1 MTDYTSAQK
10 KALELG
16 KSTSVTA
23 GAGTGKTFLLTQ
35 RYISLLESGAYPK
48 DIVAL
53 TYTEKAASEMQT
65 KISHE
70 LKKQAKT
77 SPRMQECLDS
87 FHQTSISTFHGFCL
101 SILKEFAYEAGLEPG
116 FAVMDDLDKTEL
128 VEDTIHDVIENP
140 DENLFDA
147 LVRLHLRMHQ
157 KTIRSYVKLIIENG
171 DNRWFELL
179 RNEPETVRRIWYSGF
194 TEHFK
199 IGEDFSKLFEDVSEQ
214 DYLFAL
220 REMFFEDSTNR
231 SLLNRLETADEK
243 HLKSGRAKYLN
254 LAKSLRKA
262 ETHTEIRSLF
272 AQYTSAVDGK
282 KAFVIPDDELD
293 RANEFVNVFKA
304 LPYLPGKDS
313 EVFLET
319 RNVLLDLYDVS
330 LVCAKKIASAKQRAG
345 VLDFDDIIQRTD
357 ELLSDSHP
365 DILDAVSSRCRYVLV
380 DEVQDNDP
388 ALVRLLRKICGDV
401 SKNDRLFIVGDAKQ
415 SIYLFR
421 GADSQG
427 YVEFQGDFGENRT
440 ALDTSFR
447 SAPEIIT
454 FVNEIFQDIFSG
466 KYDPDYDPILP
477 NRKSAKGS
485 VSLITLPQD
494 KELGVENEAETL
506 ASWIYDR
513 IENRKLVIC
522 EDDGMCRHAEY
533 SDVAIL
539 IRRRTNLGKLCSAL
553 DKYSVPYIEEGGKN
567 FYQRPEVTDLFN
579 LLSAILYAEDDQV
592 LYGAL
597 RSPYLSVSEAELEKA
612 AFGSHKPL
620 YIRLRSFAE
629 ENKDSRIA
637 SALAKISRWR
647 EYAKHMTPTLT
658 LEKIISESEILAV
671 YAGLDGG
678 DRMEANLMK
687 LLGIARTKAVSSPF
701 SLYEFAALLEKSIEL
716 NVADGSSEQM
726 EERSGRVRIITIHS
740 SKGLEYPVVCLC
752 FAGEKTLGNAKGIVF
767 DDTLGAGVRIKLS
780 WTGKDSVG
788 LLHTAL
794 EDERIKREMAEAKRL
809 FYVALT
815 RARDHLVISATAGE
829 NGYNEKSFM
838 NMYEGAKSKVSVE
851 CDVCDGRCCLPAKKA
866 EEVSYFSNA
875 VCVVPDAK
883 EEEIVSESD
892 GSSFAML
899 RGTRLHAVFAGLS
912 DDSEFEKQYAEF
924 MSSSLMQDVVFEC
937 CELPVICGT
946 ERRVIDRFVQY
957 ADGTYAVIDYKTGSI
972 SSAKE
977 RGFFDGYLEQVS
989 EYVRLMSEIT
999 GGTVSG
1005 WLYFADEALDLR
1017 IVSL

>member
-1 MTDYTSAQK
+1 MTEYTPAQK
-10 KALELG
+10 KSLELG
-16 KSTSVTA
+16 KSISVTA

-65 KISHE
+65 KISRE

-77 SPRMQECLDS
+77 RPRMQECLDS
-87 FHQTSISTFHGFCL
+87 FSQGTISTFHGFCL
-101 SILKEFAYEAGLEPG
+101 SILKEFAYEANLEPG
-116 FAVMDDLDKTEL
+116 FTIMDDLDKAEL
-128 VEDTIHDVIENP
+128 VENTIRDVIENP
-140 DENLFDA
+140 GDDLFDA

-157 KTIRSYVKLIIENG
+157 TSISDYVKLIIENG

-179 RNEPETVRRIWYSGF
+179 KGEPETVRRIWYCRF
-194 TEHFK
+194 IEHFG
-199 IGEDFSKLFEDVSEQ
+199 IGDDFSELFDASEKE
-214 DYLFAL
+214 YLFAL
-220 REMFFEDSTNR
+220 RRMFFEDSTNR
-231 SLLNRLETADEK
+231 VLLNRLETADKK
-243 HLKSGRAKYLN
+243 HLTLGRAKYLN
-254 LAKSLRKA
+254 LAKSLHKA

-272 AQYTSAVDGK
+272 AQCTSAVTAK
-282 KAFVIPDDELD
+282 KDFEIPESELD

-313 EVFLET
+313 EVFSVT
-319 RNVLLDLYDVS
+319 REILLDLYDAAS
-330 LVCAKKIASAKQRAG
+330 VCAKKIASAKKNAG
-345 VLDFDDIIQRTD
+345 ILDFDDIIKKTD
-357 ELLSDSHP
+357 ELLSEKHP
-365 DILDAVSSRCRYVLV
+365 EILDAVSSRCRYVLV

-388 ALVRLLRKICGDV
+388 ALISLLRKICGDV

-421 GADSQG
+421 GADSKV
-427 YVEFQGDFGENRT
+427 YAEFQGDFGENRT

-447 SAPEIIT
+447 SVPEIIN
-454 FVNEIFQDIFSG
+454 FVNKIFPEIFTG
-466 KYDPDYDPILP
+466 KYDPVYDPIEP

-485 VSLITLPQD
+485 VSLITLLQE
-494 KELGVENEAETL
+494 KKQAVQNEAETL

-513 IENRKLVIC
+513 IENQRLVIC
-522 EDDGMCRHAEY
+522 EDGGVCRHAEY

-539 IRRRTNLGKLCSAL
+539 IRSRTHLDKLCAAL
-553 DKYSVPYIEEGGKN
+553 DKYSVPYIEDGGKS
-567 FYQRPEVTDLFN
+567 FYKRPEVMDLYN
-579 LLSAILYAEDDQV
+579 LLSAVLYAEDDLA

-620 YIRLRSFAE
+620 YVRLRSFAE
-629 ENKDSRIA
+629 ENKESRIA
-637 SALAKISRWR
+637 FALAKISRWR
-647 EYAKHMTPTLT
+647 EYAKHMTPSLV

-687 LLGIARTKAVSSPF
+687 LLGIARAKAVSSPF
-701 SLYEFAALLEKSIEL
+701 SLIEFVSLLEKSIEL
-716 NVADGSSEQM
+716 NVADGSAEPL

-752 FAGEKTLGNAKGIVF
+752 FAGEKTLGNADGVVF
-767 DDTLGAGVRIKLS
+767 DDTLGAGVKIELS
-780 WTGKDSVG
+780 WMKDKCG

-794 EDERIKREMAEAKRL
+794 EEDRVNREMAEAKRL

-815 RARDHLVISATAGE
+815 RARDHLVISATADE
-829 NGYNEKSFM
+829 KGYHEKSFM
-838 NMYEGAKSKVSVE
+838 SMYNLSSTG
-851 CDVCDGRCCLPAKKA
+851 CDVCCECCCLPAEKEAA
-866 EEVSYFSNA
+866 ESYFSNA
-875 VCVVPDAK
+875 VCAVPDF
-883 EEEIVSESD
+883 EDEEIVLDSA
-892 GSSFAML
+892 SSFAML
-899 RGTRLHAVFAGLS
+899 RGTRLHAVFAGMS
-912 DDSEFEKQYAEF
+912 DDAEFEKQYAEF
-924 MSSSLMQDVVFEC
+924 MASSLMENVVFER
-937 CELPVICGT
+937 CELPVICGG

-977 RGFFDGYLEQVS
+977 RGFYDGYLEQVS
-989 EYVRLMSEIT
+989 DYVRLMTDIT
-999 GGTVSG
+999 GGTVFG
-1005 WLYFADEALDLR
+1005 WLYFADEEDGCR
-1017 IVSL
+1017 IVSV

>member
-1 MTDYTSAQK
+1 MTEYTPAQK
-10 KALELG
+10 KSLELG
-16 KSTSVTA
+16 KSISVTA

-65 KISHE
+65 KISRE

-77 SPRMQECLDS
+77 KPRMQECLDS
-87 FHQTSISTFHGFCL
+87 FSQGTISTFHGFCL
-101 SILKEFAYEAGLEPG
+101 SILKEFAYEANLEPG
-116 FAVMDDLDKTEL
+116 FTIMDDLDKAEL
-128 VEDTIHDVIENP
+128 VENTIRDVIENP
-140 DENLFDA
+140 GDDLFDA

-157 KTIRSYVKLIIENG
+157 TSISDYVKLIIENG

-179 RNEPETVRRIWYSGF
+179 KGEPETVRRIWYCRF
-194 TEHFK
+194 IEHFG
-199 IGEDFSKLFEDVSEQ
+199 IGDDFSELFDASEKE
-214 DYLFAL
+214 YLFAL
-220 REMFFEDSTNR
+220 RRMFFEDSTNR
-231 SLLNRLETADEK
+231 VLLNRLETADKK
-243 HLKSGRAKYLN
+243 HLTLGRAKYLN
-254 LAKSLRKA
+254 LAKSLHKA

-272 AQYTSAVDGK
+272 AQCTSAVTAK
-282 KAFVIPDDELD
+282 KDFEIPESELD

-313 EVFLET
+313 EVFSVT
-319 RNVLLDLYDVS
+319 REILLDLYDAAS
-330 LVCAKKIASAKQRAG
+330 VCAKKIASAKKNAG
-345 VLDFDDIIQRTD
+345 ILDFDDIIKKTD
-357 ELLSDSHP
+357 ELLSEKHP
-365 DILDAVSSRCRYVLV
+365 EILDAVSSRCRYVLV

-388 ALVRLLRKICGDV
+388 ALISLLRKICGDV

-421 GADSQG
+421 GADSKV
-427 YVEFQGDFGENRT
+427 YAEFQGDFGENRT

-447 SAPEIIT
+447 SVPEIIN
-454 FVNEIFQDIFSG
+454 FVNKIFPEIFTG
-466 KYDPDYDPILP
+466 KYDPVYDPIEP

-485 VSLITLPQD
+485 VSLITLLQE
-494 KELGVENEAETL
+494 KKQAVQNEAETL

-513 IENRKLVIC
+513 IENQRLVIC
-522 EDDGMCRHAEY
+522 EDGGVCRHAEY

-539 IRRRTNLGKLCSAL
+539 IRSRTHLDKLCAAL
-553 DKYSVPYIEEGGKN
+553 DKYSVPYIEDGGKS
-567 FYQRPEVTDLFN
+567 FYKRPEVMDLYN
-579 LLSAILYAEDDQV
+579 LLSAVLYAEDDLA

-620 YIRLRSFAE
+620 YVRLRSFAE
-629 ENKDSRIA
+629 ENKESRIA
-637 SALAKISRWR
+637 FALAKISRWR
-647 EYAKHMTPTLT
+647 EYAKHMTPSLV

-687 LLGIARTKAVSSPF
+687 LLGIARAKAVSSPF
-701 SLYEFAALLEKSIEL
+701 SLIEFVKKKKKSIEL
-716 NVADGSSEQM
+716 NVADGSAEPL

-752 FAGEKTLGNAKGIVF
+752 FAGEKTLGNADGVVF
-767 DDTLGAGVRIKLS
+767 DDTLGAGVKIELS
-780 WTGKDSVG
+780 WMKDKCG

-794 EDERIKREMAEAKRL
+794 EEDRVNREMAEAKRL

-815 RARDHLVISATAGE
+815 RARDHLVISATADE
-829 NGYNEKSFM
+829 KGYHEKSFM
-838 NMYEGAKSKVSVE
+838 SMYNLSSTG
-851 CDVCDGRCCLPAKKA
+851 CDVCCECCCLPAEKEAA
-866 EEVSYFSNA
+866 ESYFSNA
-875 VCVVPDAK
+875 VCAVPDF
-883 EEEIVSESD
+883 EDEEIVLDSA
-892 GSSFAML
+892 SSFAML
-899 RGTRLHAVFAGLS
+899 RGTRLHAVFAGMS
-912 DDSEFEKQYAEF
+912 DDAEFEKQYAEF
-924 MSSSLMQDVVFEC
+924 MASSLMENVVFER
-937 CELPVICGT
+937 CELPVICGG

-977 RGFFDGYLEQVS
+977 RGFYDGYLEQVS
-989 EYVRLMSEIT
+989 DYVRLMTDIT
-999 GGTVSG
+999 GGTVFG
-1005 WLYFADEALDLR
+1005 WLYFADEEDGCR
-1017 IVSL
+1017 IVSV

>member
-1 MTDYTSAQK
+1 MTDYTKAQK
-10 KALELG
+10 EALELG
-16 KSTSVTA
+16 KSISVTA

-87 FHQTSISTFHGFCL
+87 FHQASISTFHGFCL

-179 RNEPETVRRIWYSGF
+179 RNEPETVRRIWYSVF

-365 DILDAVSSRCRYVLV
+365 EILDAVSSRCRYVLV

-388 ALVRLLRKICGDV
+388 ALVSLLRKICGDV

-421 GADSQG
+421 GADSNV
-427 YVEFQGDFGENRT
+427 YAEFQDDFGKNRT

-447 SAPEIIT
+447 SVPEIID
-454 FVNEIFQDIFSG
+454 FVNKIFPEIFIDQ
-466 KYDPDYDPILP
+466 YDPVYDPIEP
-477 NRKSAKGS
+477 HRKYAKGS
-485 VSLITLPQD
+485 VSLITLPHS
-494 KELGVENEAETL
+494 KELGVQDEAEIL

-513 IENRKLVIC
+513 VENQRLVIC
-522 EDDGMCRHAEY
+522 EDEDVCRPAEY

-539 IRRRTNLGKLCSAL
+539 IRKRNNLSKLCAAL
-553 DKYSVPYIEEGGKN
+553 DKYSVPYIEYGGKS
-567 FYQRPEVTDLFN
+567 FYQRPEVTDLYN
-579 LLSAILYAEDDQV
+579 LLSAVLYAEDDLA

-597 RSPYLSVSEAELEKA
+597 RSPYLSVSEAELENA
-612 AFGSHKPL
+612 AFGSRNPL

-629 ENKDSRIA
+629 ENKESRIA
-637 SALAKISRWR
+637 FALAKISRWR
-647 EYAKHMTPTLT
+647 EYAKHMTPSLV

-671 YAGLDGG
+671 YAGLDDG

-687 LLGIARTKAVSSPF
+687 LLGIARAKSVSSPF
-701 SLYEFAALLEKSIEL
+701 SLIEFVSLLEKSIEL
-716 NVADGSSEQM
+716 NVADGSADPL

-740 SKGLEYPVVCLC
+740 SKGLEFPVVCLC
-752 FAGEKTLGNAKGIVF
+752 FAGENTTGKAKGVVF

-780 WTGKDSVG
+780 WTGKNSVG
-788 LLHTAL
+788 LLHTVL
-794 EDERIKREMAEAKRL
+794 EEDRVKREMSEAKRL

-815 RARDHLVISATAGE
+815 RARDHLVISATAE
-829 NGYNEKSFM
+829 KDGYNKKSFM
-838 NMYEGAKSKVSVE
+838 GMYDLSSIG

-866 EEVSYFSNA
+866 EEISYFSNA

-1017 IVSL
+1017 VVSL

>member
-1 MTDYTSAQK
+1 MTEYTPAQK
-10 KALELG
+10 KSLELG
-16 KSTSVTA
+16 KSISVTA

-65 KISHE
+65 KISRE

-77 SPRMQECLDS
+77 KPRMQECLDS
-87 FHQTSISTFHGFCL
+87 FSQGTISTFHGFCL
-101 SILKEFAYEAGLEPG
+101 SILKEFAYEANLEPG
-116 FAVMDDLDKTEL
+116 FTIMDDLDKAEL
-128 VEDTIHDVIENP
+128 VENTIRDVIENP
-140 DENLFDA
+140 GDDLFDA

-157 KTIRSYVKLIIENG
+157 TSISDYVKLIIENG

-179 RNEPETVRRIWYSGF
+179 KGEPETVRRIWYCRF
-194 TEHFK
+194 IEHFG
-199 IGEDFSKLFEDVSEQ
+199 IGDDFSELFDASEKE
-214 DYLFAL
+214 YLFAL
-220 REMFFEDSTNR
+220 RRMFFEDSTNR
-231 SLLNRLETADEK
+231 VLLNRLETADKK
-243 HLKSGRAKYLN
+243 HLTLGRAKYLN
-254 LAKSLRKA
+254 LAKSLHKA

-272 AQYTSAVDGK
+272 AQCTSAVTAK
-282 KAFVIPDDELD
+282 KDFEIPESELD

-313 EVFLET
+313 EVFSVT
-319 RNVLLDLYDVS
+319 REILLDLYDAAS
-330 LVCAKKIASAKQRAG
+330 VCAKKIASAKKNAG
-345 VLDFDDIIQRTD
+345 ILDFDDIIKKTD
-357 ELLSDSHP
+357 ELLSEKHP
-365 DILDAVSSRCRYVLV
+365 EILDAVSSRCRYVLV

-388 ALVRLLRKICGDV
+388 ALISLLRKICGDV

-421 GADSQG
+421 GADSKV
-427 YVEFQGDFGENRT
+427 YAEFQGDFGENRT

-447 SAPEIIT
+447 SVPEIIN
-454 FVNEIFQDIFSG
+454 FVNKIFPEIFTG
-466 KYDPDYDPILP
+466 KYDPVYDPIEP

-485 VSLITLPQD
+485 VSLITLLQE
-494 KELGVENEAETL
+494 KKQAVQNEAETL

-513 IENRKLVIC
+513 IENQRLVIC
-522 EDDGMCRHAEY
+522 EDGGVCRHAEY

-539 IRRRTNLGKLCSAL
+539 IRSRTHLDKLCAAL
-553 DKYSVPYIEEGGKN
+553 DKYSVPYIEDGGKS
-567 FYQRPEVTDLFN
+567 FYKRPEVMDLYN
-579 LLSAILYAEDDQV
+579 MLSAVLYAEDDLA

-620 YIRLRSFAE
+620 YVRLRSFAE
-629 ENKDSRIA
+629 ENKESRIA
-637 SALAKISRWR
+637 FALAKISRWR
-647 EYAKHMTPTLT
+647 EYAKHMTPSLV

-687 LLGIARTKAVSSPF
+687 LLGIARAKAVSSPF
-701 SLYEFAALLEKSIEL
+701 SLIEFVSLLEKSIEL
-716 NVADGSSEQM
+716 NVADGSAEPL

-752 FAGEKTLGNAKGIVF
+752 FAGEKTLGNADGVVF
-767 DDTLGAGVRIKLS
+767 DDTLGAGVKIELS
-780 WTGKDSVG
+780 WMKDKCG

-794 EDERIKREMAEAKRL
+794 EEDRVNREMAEAKRL

-815 RARDHLVISATAGE
+815 RARDHLVISATAE
-829 NGYNEKSFM
+829 KDGYNKKSFM
-838 NMYEGAKSKVSVE
+838 GMYNLSSIG
-851 CDVCDGRCCLPAKKA
+851 CDVCEGRCCFPAEK
-866 EEVSYFSNA
+866 EDVSSYVSNA
-875 VCVVPDAK
+875 VCSVPDLED
-883 EEEIVSESD
+883 EEVVLESV
-892 GSSFAML
+892 SSFAML

-912 DDSEFEKQYAEF
+912 DDAEFEKQYAEF
-924 MSSSLMQDVVFEC
+924 MASSLMENVVFER
-937 CELPVICGT
+937 CELPVICGG

-977 RGFFDGYLEQVS
+977 RGFYDGYLEQVL
-989 EYVRLMSEIT
+989 EYVRLMTEIT
-999 GGTVSG
+999 GGRVSG
-1005 WLYFADEALDLR
+1005 WLYFADEEDGCR
-1017 IVSL
+1017 IVSV

>member
-1 MTDYTSAQK
+1 MTEYTPAQK
-10 KALELG
+10 KSLELG
-16 KSTSVTA
+16 KSISVTA

-65 KISHE
+65 KISRE

-77 SPRMQECLDS
+77 KPRMQECLDS
-87 FHQTSISTFHGFCL
+87 FSQGTISTFHGFCL
-101 SILKEFAYEAGLEPG
+101 SILKEFAYEANLEPG
-116 FAVMDDLDKTEL
+116 FTIMDDLDKAEL
-128 VEDTIHDVIENP
+128 VENTIRDVIENP
-140 DENLFDA
+140 GDDLFDA

-157 KTIRSYVKLIIENG
+157 TSISDYVKLIIENG

-179 RNEPETVRRIWYSGF
+179 KGEPETVRRIWYCRF
-194 TEHFK
+194 IEHFG
-199 IGEDFSKLFEDVSEQ
+199 IGDDFSELFDASEKE
-214 DYLFAL
+214 YLFAL
-220 REMFFEDSTNR
+220 CRMFFEDSTNCV
-231 SLLNRLETADEK
+231 LLKHLETADKK
-243 HLKSGRAKYLN
+243 HLTLGRAKYLN
-254 LAKSLRKA
+254 LAKSLHKA

-272 AQYTSAVDGK
+272 AQCTSAVTAK
-282 KAFVIPDDELD
+282 KDFEIQKSELD

-313 EVFLET
+313 EVFSVT
-319 RNVLLDLYDVS
+319 REILLDLYDAAS
-330 LVCAKKIASAKQRAG
+330 VCAKKIASAKKNAG
-345 VLDFDDIIQRTD
+345 ILDFDDIIKKTD
-357 ELLSDSHP
+357 ELLSEKHP
-365 DILDAVSSRCRYVLV
+365 EILDAVSSRCRYVLV

-388 ALVRLLRKICGDV
+388 ALISLLRKICGDV

-421 GADSQG
+421 GADSKV
-427 YVEFQGDFGENRT
+427 YAEFQDDFGENRT

-447 SAPEIIT
+447 SVPEIIN
-454 FVNEIFQDIFSG
+454 FVNKIFSEIFTG
-466 KYDPDYDPILP
+466 KYDPIEP

-485 VSLITLPQD
+485 VSLITLLQE
-494 KELGVENEAETL
+494 KKQAVQNEAETL

-513 IENRKLVIC
+513 IENQRLVIC
-522 EDDGMCRHAEY
+522 EDGGVCRHAEY

-539 IRRRTNLGKLCSAL
+539 IRSRTHLDKLCAAL
-553 DKYSVPYIEEGGKN
+553 DKYSVPYIEDGGKS
-567 FYQRPEVTDLFN
+567 FYKRPEVMDLYN
-579 LLSAILYAEDDQV
+579 LLSAVLYAEDDLA

-620 YIRLRSFAE
+620 YVRLRSFAE
-629 ENKDSRIA
+629 ENKESRIA
-637 SALAKISRWR
+637 FALAKISRWR
-647 EYAKHMTPTLT
+647 EYAKHMTPSLV

-687 LLGIARTKAVSSPF
+687 LLGIARAKAVSSPF
-701 SLYEFAALLEKSIEL
+701 SLIEFVSLLEKSIEL
-716 NVADGSSEQM
+716 NVADGSAEPL

-752 FAGEKTLGNAKGIVF
+752 FAGEKTLGNADGVVF
-767 DDTLGAGVRIKLS
+767 DDTLGAGVKIELS
-780 WTGKDSVG
+780 WMKDKCG

-794 EDERIKREMAEAKRL
+794 EEDRVNREMAEAKRL

-815 RARDHLVISATAGE
+815 RARDHLVISATADE
-829 NGYNEKSFM
+829 KGYHEKSFM
-838 NMYEGAKSKVSVE
+838 SMYNLSSTG
-851 CDVCDGRCCLPAKKA
+851 CDVCCECCCLPAEKEAA
-866 EEVSYFSNA
+866 ESYFSNA
-875 VCVVPDAK
+875 VCAVPDF
-883 EEEIVSESD
+883 EDEEIVLDSA
-892 GSSFAML
+892 SSFAML
-899 RGTRLHAVFAGLS
+899 RGTRLHAVFAGMS
-912 DDSEFEKQYAEF
+912 DDAEFEKQYAEF
-924 MSSSLMQDVVFEC
+924 MASSLMENVVFER
-937 CELPVICGT
+937 CELTVICGG

-977 RGFFDGYLEQVS
+977 RGFYDGYLEQVS
-989 EYVRLMSEIT
+989 DYVRLMTDII
-999 GGTVSG
+999 GGTVFG
-1005 WLYFADEALDLR
+1005 WLYFADEEDGCR
-1017 IVSL
+1017 IVSV

>member
-1 MTDYTSAQK
+1 MTEYTPAQK
-10 KALELG
+10 KSLELG
-16 KSTSVTA
+16 KSISVTA

-65 KISHE
+65 KISRE

-77 SPRMQECLDS
+77 KPRMQECLDS
-87 FHQTSISTFHGFCL
+87 FSQGTISTFHGFCL
-101 SILKEFAYEAGLEPG
+101 SILKEFAYEANLEPG
-116 FAVMDDLDKTEL
+116 FTIMDDLDKAEL
-128 VEDTIHDVIENP
+128 VENTIRDVIENP
-140 DENLFDA
+140 GDDLFDA

-157 KTIRSYVKLIIENG
+157 TSISDYVKIIIENG

-179 RNEPETVRRIWYSGF
+179 KGEPETVRRIWYCRF
-194 TEHFK
+194 IEHFG
-199 IGEDFSKLFEDVSEQ
+199 IGDDFSELFDASEKE
-214 DYLFAL
+214 YLFAL
-220 REMFFEDSTNR
+220 RRMFFEDSTNR
-231 SLLNRLETADEK
+231 VLLNRLETADKK
-243 HLKSGRAKYLN
+243 HLTLGRAKYLN
-254 LAKSLRKA
+254 LAKSLHKA

-272 AQYTSAVDGK
+272 AQCTSAVTAK
-282 KAFVIPDDELD
+282 KDFEIPESELD

-313 EVFLET
+313 EVFSVT
-319 RNVLLDLYDVS
+319 REILLDLYDAAS
-330 LVCAKKIASAKQRAG
+330 VCAKKIASAKKNAG
-345 VLDFDDIIQRTD
+345 ILDFDDIIKKTD
-357 ELLSDSHP
+357 ELLSEKHP
-365 DILDAVSSRCRYVLV
+365 EILDAVSSRCRYVLV

-388 ALVRLLRKICGDV
+388 ALISLLRKICGDV

-421 GADSQG
+421 GADSKV
-427 YVEFQGDFGENRT
+427 YAEFQGDFGENRT

-447 SAPEIIT
+447 SVPEIIN
-454 FVNEIFQDIFSG
+454 FVNKIFPEIFTG
-466 KYDPDYDPILP
+466 KYDPVYDPIEP

-485 VSLITLPQD
+485 ISLITLLQE
-494 KELGVENEAETL
+494 KKQAVQNEAETL

-513 IENRKLVIC
+513 IENQRLVIC
-522 EDDGMCRHAEY
+522 EDGGVCRHAEY

-539 IRRRTNLGKLCSAL
+539 IRSRTHLDKLCAAL
-553 DKYSVPYIEEGGKN
+553 DKYSVPYIEDGGKS
-567 FYQRPEVTDLFN
+567 FYKRPEVMDLYN
-579 LLSAILYAEDDQV
+579 LLSAVLYAEDDLA

-620 YIRLRSFAE
+620 YVRLRSFAE
-629 ENKDSRIA
+629 ENKESRIA
-637 SALAKISRWR
+637 FALAKISRWR
-647 EYAKHMTPTLT
+647 EYAKHMTPSLV

-687 LLGIARTKAVSSPF
+687 LLGIARAKAVSSPF
-701 SLYEFAALLEKSIEL
+701 SLIEFVSLLEKSIEL
-716 NVADGSSEQM
+716 NVADGSAEPL

-752 FAGEKTLGNAKGIVF
+752 FAGEKTLGNADGVVF
-767 DDTLGAGVRIKLS
+767 DDTLGAGVKIELS
-780 WTGKDSVG
+780 WMKDKCG

-794 EDERIKREMAEAKRL
+794 EEDRVNREMAEAKRL

-815 RARDHLVISATAGE
+815 RARDHLVISATADE
-829 NGYNEKSFM
+829 KGYHEKSFM
-838 NMYEGAKSKVSVE
+838 SMYNLSSTG
-851 CDVCDGRCCLPAKKA
+851 CDVCCECCCLPAEKEAA
-866 EEVSYFSNA
+866 ESYFSNA
-875 VCVVPDAK
+875 VCAVPDF
-883 EEEIVSESD
+883 EDEEIVLDSA
-892 GSSFAML
+892 SSFAML
-899 RGTRLHAVFAGLS
+899 RGTRLHAVFAGMS
-912 DDSEFEKQYAEF
+912 DDAEFEKQYAEF
-924 MSSSLMQDVVFEC
+924 MASSLMENVVFER
-937 CELPVICGT
+937 CELPVICGG

-977 RGFFDGYLEQVS
+977 RGFYDGYLEQVS
-989 EYVRLMSEIT
+989 DYVRLMTDIT
-999 GGTVSG
+999 GGTVFG
-1005 WLYFADEALDLR
+1005 WLYFADEEDGCR
-1017 IVSL
+1017 IVSV

>member
-1 MTDYTSAQK
+1 MTEYTPAQK
-10 KALELG
+10 KSLELG
-16 KSTSVTA
+16 KSISVTA

-65 KISHE
+65 KISRE

-77 SPRMQECLDS
+77 KPRMQECLDS
-87 FHQTSISTFHGFCL
+87 FSQGTISTFHGFCL
-101 SILKEFAYEAGLEPG
+101 SILKEFAYEANLEPG
-116 FAVMDDLDKTEL
+116 FTIMDDLDKAEL
-128 VEDTIHDVIENP
+128 VENTIRDVIENP
-140 DENLFDA
+140 GDDLFDA

-157 KTIRSYVKLIIENG
+157 TSISDYVKLIIENG

-179 RNEPETVRRIWYSGF
+179 KGEPETVRRIWYCRF
-194 TEHFK
+194 IEHFG
-199 IGEDFSKLFEDVSEQ
+199 IGDDFSELFDASEKE
-214 DYLFAL
+214 YLFAL
-220 REMFFEDSTNR
+220 RRMFFEDSTNR
-231 SLLNRLETADEK
+231 VLLNRLETADKK
-243 HLKSGRAKYLN
+243 HLTLGRAKYLN
-254 LAKSLRKA
+254 LAKSLHKA

-272 AQYTSAVDGK
+272 AQCTSAVTAK
-282 KAFVIPDDELD
+282 KDFEIPESELD

-313 EVFLET
+313 EVFSVT
-319 RNVLLDLYDVS
+319 REILLDLYDAAS
-330 LVCAKKIASAKQRAG
+330 VCAKKIASAKKNAG
-345 VLDFDDIIQRTD
+345 ILDFDDIIKKTD
-357 ELLSDSHP
+357 ELLSEKHP
-365 DILDAVSSRCRYVLV
+365 EILDAVSSRCRYVLV

-388 ALVRLLRKICGDV
+388 ALISLLRKICGDV

-421 GADSQG
+421 GADSKV
-427 YVEFQGDFGENRT
+427 YAEFQGDFGENRT

-447 SAPEIIT
+447 SVPEIIN
-454 FVNEIFQDIFSG
+454 FVNKIFPEIFTG
-466 KYDPDYDPILP
+466 KYDPVYDPIEP

-485 VSLITLPQD
+485 VSLITLLQE
-494 KELGVENEAETL
+494 KKQAVQNEAETL

-513 IENRKLVIC
+513 IENQRLVIC
-522 EDDGMCRHAEY
+522 EDGGVCRHAEY

-539 IRRRTNLGKLCSAL
+539 IRSRTHLDKLCAAL
-553 DKYSVPYIEEGGKN
+553 DKYSVPYIEDGGKS
-567 FYQRPEVTDLFN
+567 FYKRPEVMDLYN
-579 LLSAILYAEDDQV
+579 LLSAVLYAEDDLA

-620 YIRLRSFAE
+620 YVRLRSFAE
-629 ENKDSRIA
+629 ENKESRIA
-637 SALAKISRWR
+637 FALAKISRWR
-647 EYAKHMTPTLT
+647 EYAKHMTPSLV

-687 LLGIARTKAVSSPF
+687 LLGIARAKAVSSPF
-701 SLYEFAALLEKSIEL
+701 SLIEFVSLLEKSIEL
-716 NVADGSSEQM
+716 NVADGSAEPL

-752 FAGEKTLGNAKGIVF
+752 FAGEKTFGNADGVVF
-767 DDTLGAGVRIKLS
+767 DDTLGAGVKIELS
-780 WTGKDSVG
+780 WMKDKCG

-794 EDERIKREMAEAKRL
+794 EEDRVNREMAEAKRL

-815 RARDHLVISATAGE
+815 RARDHLVISATADE
-829 NGYNEKSFM
+829 KGYHEKSFM
-838 NMYEGAKSKVSVE
+838 SMYNLSSTG
-851 CDVCDGRCCLPAKKA
+851 CDVCCECCCLPAEKEAA
-866 EEVSYFSNA
+866 ESYFSNA
-875 VCVVPDAK
+875 VCAVPDF
-883 EEEIVSESD
+883 EDEEIVLDSA
-892 GSSFAML
+892 SSFAML
-899 RGTRLHAVFAGLS
+899 RGTRLHAVFAGMS
-912 DDSEFEKQYAEF
+912 DDAEFEKQYAEF
-924 MSSSLMQDVVFEC
+924 MASSLMENVVFER
-937 CELPVICGT
+937 CELPVICGG

-977 RGFFDGYLEQVS
+977 RGFYDGYLEQVS
-989 EYVRLMSEIT
+989 DYVRLMTDIT
-999 GGTVSG
+999 GGTVFG
-1005 WLYFADEALDLR
+1005 WLYFADEEDGCR
-1017 IVSL
+1017 IVSV

>member
-1 MTDYTSAQK
+1 MTEYTPAQK
-10 KALELG
+10 KSLELG
-16 KSTSVTA
+16 KSISVTA

-65 KISHE
+65 KISRE

-77 SPRMQECLDS
+77 KPRMQECLDS
-87 FHQTSISTFHGFCL
+87 FSQGTISTFHGFCL
-101 SILKEFAYEAGLEPG
+101 SILKEFAYEANLEPG
-116 FAVMDDLDKTEL
+116 FTIMDDLDKAEL
-128 VEDTIHDVIENP
+128 VENTIRDVIENP
-140 DENLFDA
+140 GDDLFDA

-157 KTIRSYVKLIIENG
+157 TSISDYVKLIIENG

-179 RNEPETVRRIWYSGF
+179 KGEPETVRRIWYCRF
-194 TEHFK
+194 IEHFG
-199 IGEDFSKLFEDVSEQ
+199 IGDDFSELFDASEKE
-214 DYLFAL
+214 YLFAL
-220 REMFFEDSTNR
+220 RRMFFEDSTNR
-231 SLLNRLETADEK
+231 VLLNRLETADKK
-243 HLKSGRAKYLN
+243 HLTLGRAKYLN
-254 LAKSLRKA
+254 LAKSLHKA

-272 AQYTSAVDGK
+272 AQCTSAVTAK
-282 KAFVIPDDELD
+282 KDFEIPESELD

-313 EVFLET
+313 EVFSVT
-319 RNVLLDLYDVS
+319 REILLDLYDAAS
-330 LVCAKKIASAKQRAG
+330 VCAKKIASAKKNAG
-345 VLDFDDIIQRTD
+345 ILDFDDIIKKTD
-357 ELLSDSHP
+357 ELLSEKHP
-365 DILDAVSSRCRYVLV
+365 EILDAVSSRCRYVLV

-388 ALVRLLRKICGDV
+388 ALISLLRKICGDV

-421 GADSQG
+421 GADSKV
-427 YVEFQGDFGENRT
+427 YAEFQGDFGENRT

-447 SAPEIIT
+447 SVPEIIN
-454 FVNEIFQDIFSG
+454 FVNKIFPEIFTG
-466 KYDPDYDPILP
+466 KYDPVYDPIEP

-485 VSLITLPQD
+485 VSLITLLQE
-494 KELGVENEAETL
+494 KKQAVQNEAETL

-513 IENRKLVIC
+513 IENQRLVIC
-522 EDDGMCRHAEY
+522 EDGGVCRHAEY

-539 IRRRTNLGKLCSAL
+539 IRSRTHLDKLCAAL
-553 DKYSVPYIEEGGKN
+553 DKYSVPYIEDGGKS
-567 FYQRPEVTDLFN
+567 FYKRPEVMDLYN
-579 LLSAILYAEDDQV
+579 LLSAVLYAEDDLA

-620 YIRLRSFAE
+620 YVRLRSFAE
-629 ENKDSRIA
+629 ENKESRIA
-637 SALAKISRWR
+637 FALAKISRWR
-647 EYAKHMTPTLT
+647 EYAKHMTPSLV

-687 LLGIARTKAVSSPF
+687 LLGIARAKAVSSPF
-701 SLYEFAALLEKSIEL
+701 SLIEFVSLLEKSIEL
-716 NVADGSSEQM
+716 NVADGSAEPL

-752 FAGEKTLGNAKGIVF
+752 FAGEKTLGNADGVVF
-767 DDTLGAGVRIKLS
+767 DDTLGAGVKIELS
-780 WTGKDSVG
+780 WMKDKCG

-794 EDERIKREMAEAKRL
+794 EEDRVNREMAEAKRL

-815 RARDHLVISATAGE
+815 RARDHLVISATADE
-829 NGYNEKSFM
+829 KGYHEKSFM
-838 NMYEGAKSKVSVE
+838 SMYNLSSTG
-851 CDVCDGRCCLPAKKA
+851 CDVCCECCCLPAEKEAA
-866 EEVSYFSNA
+866 ESYFSNA
-875 VCVVPDAK
+875 VCAVPDF
-883 EEEIVSESD
+883 EDEEIVLDSA
-892 GSSFAML
+892 SSFAML
-899 RGTRLHAVFAGLS
+899 RGTRLHAVFAGMS
-912 DDSEFEKQYAEF
+912 DDAEFEKQYAEF
-924 MSSSLMQDVVFEC
+924 MASSLMENVVFER
-937 CELPVICGT
+937 CELPVICGG

-977 RGFFDGYLEQVS
+977 RGFYDGYLEQVS
-989 EYVRLMSEIT
+989 DYVRLMTDIT
-999 GGTVSG
+999 GGTVFG
-1005 WLYFADEALDLR
+1005 WLYFADEEDGCR
-1017 IVSL
+1017 IVSV

>member
-1 MTDYTSAQK
+1 MTEYTPAQK
-10 KALELG
+10 KSLELG
-16 KSTSVTA
+16 KSISVTA

-65 KISHE
+65 KISRE

-77 SPRMQECLDS
+77 KPRMQECLDS
-87 FHQTSISTFHGFCL
+87 FSQGTISTFHGFCL
-101 SILKEFAYEAGLEPG
+101 SILKEFAYEANLEPG
-116 FAVMDDLDKTEL
+116 FTIMDDLDKAEL
-128 VEDTIHDVIENP
+128 VEITIRDVIENP
-140 DENLFDA
+140 GDDLFDA

-157 KTIRSYVKLIIENG
+157 TSISDYVKLIIENG

-179 RNEPETVRRIWYSGF
+179 KGEPETVRRIWYCRF
-194 TEHFK
+194 IEHFG
-199 IGEDFSKLFEDVSEQ
+199 IGDDFSELFDASEKE
-214 DYLFAL
+214 YLFAL
-220 REMFFEDSTNR
+220 RRMFFEDSTNR
-231 SLLNRLETADEK
+231 VLLNRLETADKK
-243 HLKSGRAKYLN
+243 HLTLGRAKYLN
-254 LAKSLRKA
+254 LAKSLHKA

-272 AQYTSAVDGK
+272 AQCTSAVTAK
-282 KAFVIPDDELD
+282 KDFEIPESELD

-313 EVFLET
+313 EVFSVT
-319 RNVLLDLYDVS
+319 REILLDLYAAAS
-330 LVCAKKIASAKQRAG
+330 VCAKKIASAKKNAG
-345 VLDFDDIIQRTD
+345 ILDFDDIIKKTD
-357 ELLSDSHP
+357 ELLSEKHP
-365 DILDAVSSRCRYVLV
+365 EILDAVSSRCRYVLV

-388 ALVRLLRKICGDV
+388 ALISLLRKICGDV

-421 GADSQG
+421 GADSKV
-427 YVEFQGDFGENRT
+427 YAEFQGDFGENRT

-447 SAPEIIT
+447 SVPEIIN
-454 FVNEIFQDIFSG
+454 FVNKIFPEIFTG
-466 KYDPDYDPILP
+466 KYDPVYDPIEP

-485 VSLITLPQD
+485 VSLITLLQE
-494 KELGVENEAETL
+494 KKHAVQNEAETL

-522 EDDGMCRHAEY
+522 EDGGVCRHAEY

-539 IRRRTNLGKLCSAL
+539 IRSRTHLDKLCAAL
-553 DKYSVPYIEEGGKN
+553 DKYSVPYIEDGGKS
-567 FYQRPEVTDLFN
+567 FYKRPEVMDLYN
-579 LLSAILYAEDDQV
+579 LLSAVLYAEDDLA

-620 YIRLRSFAE
+620 YVRLRSFAE
-629 ENKDSRIA
+629 ENKESRIA
-637 SALAKISRWR
+637 FALAKISRWR
-647 EYAKHMTPTLT
+647 EYAKHMTPSLV

-687 LLGIARTKAVSSPF
+687 LLGIARAKSVSSPF
-701 SLYEFAALLEKSIEL
+701 SLIEFASLLEKSIEL
-716 NVADGSSEQM
+716 NVADGSAEPL

-752 FAGEKTLGNAKGIVF
+752 FAGEKTLGNADGVVF
-767 DDTLGAGVRIKLS
+767 DDTLGAGVKIELS
-780 WTGKDSVG
+780 WMKDKCG

-794 EDERIKREMAEAKRL
+794 EEDRVNREMAEAKRL

-815 RARDHLVISATAGE
+815 RARDHLVISATADE
-829 NGYNEKSFM
+829 KGYHEKSFM
-838 NMYEGAKSKVSVE
+838 SMYNLSSTG
-851 CDVCDGRCCLPAKKA
+851 CDVCCECCCLPAEKEAA
-866 EEVSYFSNA
+866 ESYFSNA
-875 VCVVPDAK
+875 VCAVPDVAD
-883 EEEIVSESD
+883 EEIVLDSA
-892 GSSFAML
+892 SSFAML
-899 RGTRLHAVFAGLS
+899 RGTRLHAVFAGMS
-912 DDSEFEKQYAEF
+912 DDAEFEKQYAEF
-924 MSSSLMQDVVFEC
+924 MSSSLMENVVFER
-937 CELPVICGT
+937 CELPVICGG

-989 EYVRLMSEIT
+989 EYVRLMTDIT
-999 GGTVSG
+999 GGSVSG
-1005 WLYFADEALDLR
+1005 WLYFADEEDGCR

>member
-1 MTDYTSAQK
+1 MTEYTPAQK
-10 KALELG
+10 KSLELG
-16 KSTSVTA
+16 KSISVTA

-65 KISHE
+65 KISRE

-77 SPRMQECLDS
+77 KPRMQECLDS
-87 FHQTSISTFHGFCL
+87 FSQGTISTFHGFCL
-101 SILKEFAYEAGLEPG
+101 SILKEFAYEANLEPG
-116 FAVMDDLDKTEL
+116 FTIMDDLDKAEL
-128 VEDTIHDVIENP
+128 VENTIRDVIENP
-140 DENLFDA
+140 GDDLFDA

-157 KTIRSYVKLIIENG
+157 TSISDYVKLIIENG

-179 RNEPETVRRIWYSGF
+179 KGEPETVRRIWYCRF
-194 TEHFK
+194 IEHFG
-199 IGEDFSKLFEDVSEQ
+199 IGDDFSELFDASEKE
-214 DYLFAL
+214 YLFAL
-220 REMFFEDSTNR
+220 RRMFFEDSTNR
-231 SLLNRLETADEK
+231 VLLNRLETADKK
-243 HLKSGRAKYLN
+243 HLTLGRAKYLN
-254 LAKSLRKA
+254 LAKSLHKA

-272 AQYTSAVDGK
+272 AQCTSAVTAK
-282 KAFVIPDDELD
+282 KDFEIPESELD

-313 EVFLET
+313 EVFSVT
-319 RNVLLDLYDVS
+319 REILLDLYDAAS
-330 LVCAKKIASAKQRAG
+330 VCAKKIASAKKNAG
-345 VLDFDDIIQRTD
+345 ILDFDDIIKKTD
-357 ELLSDSHP
+357 ELLSEKHP
-365 DILDAVSSRCRYVLV
+365 EILDAVSSRCRYVLV

-388 ALVRLLRKICGDV
+388 ALISLLRKICGDV

-421 GADSQG
+421 GADSKV
-427 YVEFQGDFGENRT
+427 YAEFQGDFGENRT

-447 SAPEIIT
+447 SVPEIIN
-454 FVNEIFQDIFSG
+454 FVNKIFPEIFTG
-466 KYDPDYDPILP
+466 KYDPVYDPIEP

-485 VSLITLPQD
+485 VSLITLLQE
-494 KELGVENEAETL
+494 KKQAVQNEAETL

-513 IENRKLVIC
+513 IENQRLVIC
-522 EDDGMCRHAEY
+522 EDGGVCRHAEY

-539 IRRRTNLGKLCSAL
+539 IRSRTHLDKLCAAL
-553 DKYSVPYIEEGGKN
+553 DKYSVPYIEDGGKS
-567 FYQRPEVTDLFN
+567 FYKRPEVMDLYN
-579 LLSAILYAEDDQV
+579 LLSAVLYAEDDLA

-620 YIRLRSFAE
+620 YVRLRSFAE
-629 ENKDSRIA
+629 ENKESRIA
-637 SALAKISRWR
+637 FALAKISRWR
-647 EYAKHMTPTLT
+647 EYAKHMTPSLV

-687 LLGIARTKAVSSPF
+687 LLGIARAKAVSSPF
-701 SLYEFAALLEKSIEL
+701 SLIEFVSLLEKSIEL
-716 NVADGSSEQM
+716 NVADGSAEPL

-752 FAGEKTLGNAKGIVF
+752 FAGEKTLGNADRVVF
-767 DDTLGAGVRIKLS
+767 DDTLGAGVKIELS
-780 WTGKDSVG
+780 WMKEKCG

-794 EDERIKREMAEAKRL
+794 EEDRVNREMAEAKRL

-815 RARDHLVISATAGE
+815 RARDHLVISATADE
-829 NGYNEKSFM
+829 KGYHEKSFM
-838 NMYEGAKSKVSVE
+838 SMYNLSSTG
-851 CDVCDGRCCLPAKKA
+851 CDVCCECCCLPAEKEAA
-866 EEVSYFSNA
+866 ESYFSNA
-875 VCVVPDAK
+875 VCAVPDF
-883 EEEIVSESD
+883 EDEEIVLDSA
-892 GSSFAML
+892 SSFAML
-899 RGTRLHAVFAGLS
+899 RGTRLHAVFAGMS
-912 DDSEFEKQYAEF
+912 DDAEFEKQYAEF
-924 MSSSLMQDVVFEC
+924 MASSLMENVVFER
-937 CELPVICGT
+937 CELPVICGG

-977 RGFFDGYLEQVS
+977 RGFYDGYLEQVS
-989 EYVRLMSEIT
+989 DYVRLMTDIT
-999 GGTVSG
+999 GGTVFG
-1005 WLYFADEALDLR
+1005 WLYFADEEDGCR
-1017 IVSL
+1017 IVSV

>member
-1 MTDYTSAQK
+1 MTEYTPAQK
-10 KALELG
+10 KSLELG
-16 KSTSVTA
+16 KSISVTA

-65 KISHE
+65 KISRE

-77 SPRMQECLDS
+77 KPRMQECLDS
-87 FHQTSISTFHGFCL
+87 FSQGTISTFHGFCL
-101 SILKEFAYEAGLEPG
+101 SILKEFAYEANLEPG
-116 FAVMDDLDKTEL
+116 FTIMDDLDKAEL
-128 VEDTIHDVIENP
+128 VENTIRDVIENP
-140 DENLFDA
+140 GDDLFDA

-157 KTIRSYVKLIIENG
+157 TSISDYVKLIIENG

-179 RNEPETVRRIWYSGF
+179 KGEPETVRRIWYCRF
-194 TEHFK
+194 IEHFG
-199 IGEDFSKLFEDVSEQ
+199 IGDDFSELFDASEKE
-214 DYLFAL
+214 YLFAL
-220 REMFFEDSTNR
+220 RRMFFEDSTNR
-231 SLLNRLETADEK
+231 VLLNRLETADKK
-243 HLKSGRAKYLN
+243 HLTLGRAKYLN
-254 LAKSLRKA
+254 LAKSLHKA

-272 AQYTSAVDGK
+272 AQCTSAVTAK
-282 KAFVIPDDELD
+282 KDFEIPESELD

-313 EVFLET
+313 EVFSIT
-319 RNVLLDLYDVS
+319 REILLDLYDAAS
-330 LVCAKKIASAKQRAG
+330 VCAKKIASAKKNAG
-345 VLDFDDIIQRTD
+345 ILDFDDIIKKTD
-357 ELLSDSHP
+357 ELLSEKHP
-365 DILDAVSSRCRYVLV
+365 EILDAVSSRCRYVLV

-388 ALVRLLRKICGDV
+388 ALISLLRKICGDV

-421 GADSQG
+421 GADSKV
-427 YVEFQGDFGENRT
+427 YAEFQGDFGENRT

-447 SAPEIIT
+447 SVPEIIN
-454 FVNEIFQDIFSG
+454 FVNKIFPEIFTG
-466 KYDPDYDPILP
+466 KYDPVYDPIEP

-485 VSLITLPQD
+485 VSLITLLQE
-494 KELGVENEAETL
+494 KKQAVQNEAETL

-513 IENRKLVIC
+513 IENQRLVIC
-522 EDDGMCRHAEY
+522 EDGGVCRHAEY

-539 IRRRTNLGKLCSAL
+539 IRSRTHLDKLCAAL
-553 DKYSVPYIEEGGKN
+553 DKYSVPYIEDGGKS
-567 FYQRPEVTDLFN
+567 FYKRPEVMDLYN
-579 LLSAILYAEDDQV
+579 MLSAVLYAEDDLA

-620 YIRLRSFAE
+620 YVRLRSFAE
-629 ENKDSRIA
+629 ENKESRIA
-637 SALAKISRWR
+637 FALAKISRWR
-647 EYAKHMTPTLT
+647 EYAKHMTPSLV

-687 LLGIARTKAVSSPF
+687 LLGIARAKAVSSPF
-701 SLYEFAALLEKSIEL
+701 SLIEFVSLLEKSIEL
-716 NVADGSSEQM
+716 NVADGSAEPL

-752 FAGEKTLGNAKGIVF
+752 FAGEKTLGNADGVVF
-767 DDTLGAGVRIKLS
+767 DDTLGAGVKIELS
-780 WTGKDSVG
+780 WMKDKCG

-794 EDERIKREMAEAKRL
+794 EEDRVNREMAEAKRL

-815 RARDHLVISATAGE
+815 RARDHLVISATADE
-829 NGYNEKSFM
+829 KGYHEKSFM
-838 NMYEGAKSKVSVE
+838 SMYNLSSTG
-851 CDVCDGRCCLPAKKA
+851 CDVCCECCCLPAEKEAA
-866 EEVSYFSNA
+866 ESYFSNA
-875 VCVVPDAK
+875 VCAVPDF
-883 EEEIVSESD
+883 EDEEIVLDSA
-892 GSSFAML
+892 SSFAML
-899 RGTRLHAVFAGLS
+899 RGTRLHAVFAGMS
-912 DDSEFEKQYAEF
+912 DDAEFEKQYAEF
-924 MSSSLMQDVVFEC
+924 MASSLMENVVFER
-937 CELPVICGT
+937 CELPVICGG

-977 RGFFDGYLEQVS
+977 RGFFDGYLEQVL
-989 EYVRLMSEIT
+989 EYVRLMTEIT
-999 GGTVSG
+999 GGRVSG
-1005 WLYFADEALDLR
+1005 WLYFADEEDGCR
-1017 IVSL
+1017 IVSV

>member
-1 MTDYTSAQK
+1 MTEYTPAQK
-10 KALELG
+10 KSLELG
-16 KSTSVTA
+16 KSISVTA

-65 KISHE
+65 KISRE

-77 SPRMQECLDS
+77 KPRMQECLDS
-87 FHQTSISTFHGFCL
+87 FSQGTISTFHGFCL
-101 SILKEFAYEAGLEPG
+101 SILKEFAYEANLEPG
-116 FAVMDDLDKTEL
+116 FTIMDDLDKAEL
-128 VEDTIHDVIENP
+128 VENTIRDVIENP
-140 DENLFDA
+140 GDDLFDA

-157 KTIRSYVKLIIENG
+157 TSISDYVKLIIENG

-179 RNEPETVRRIWYSGF
+179 KGEPETVRRIWYCRF
-194 TEHFK
+194 IEHFG
-199 IGEDFSKLFEDVSEQ
+199 IGDDFSELFDASEKE
-214 DYLFAL
+214 YLFAL
-220 REMFFEDSTNR
+220 RRMFFEDSTNR
-231 SLLNRLETADEK
+231 VLLNRLETADKK
-243 HLKSGRAKYLN
+243 HLTLGRAKYLN
-254 LAKSLRKA
+254 LAKSLHKA

-272 AQYTSAVDGK
+272 AQCTSAVTAK
-282 KAFVIPDDELD
+282 KDFEIPESELD

-313 EVFLET
+313 EVFSVT
-319 RNVLLDLYDVS
+319 REILLDLYDAAS
-330 LVCAKKIASAKQRAG
+330 VCAKKIASAKKNAG
-345 VLDFDDIIQRTD
+345 ILDFDDIIKKTD
-357 ELLSDSHP
+357 ELLSEKHP
-365 DILDAVSSRCRYVLV
+365 EILDAVSSRCRYVLV

-388 ALVRLLRKICGDV
+388 ALISLLRKICGDV

-421 GADSQG
+421 GADSKV
-427 YVEFQGDFGENRT
+427 YAEFQGDFGENRT

-447 SAPEIIT
+447 SVPEIIN
-454 FVNEIFQDIFSG
+454 FVNKIFPEIFTG
-466 KYDPDYDPILP
+466 KYDPVYDPIEP

-485 VSLITLPQD
+485 VSLITLLQE
-494 KELGVENEAETL
+494 KKQAVQNEAETL

-513 IENRKLVIC
+513 IENQRLVIC
-522 EDDGMCRHAEY
+522 EDGGVCRHAEY

-539 IRRRTNLGKLCSAL
+539 IRSRTHLDKLCAAL
-553 DKYSVPYIEEGGKN
+553 DKYSVPYIEDGGKS
-567 FYQRPEVTDLFN
+567 FYKRPEVMDLYN
-579 LLSAILYAEDDQV
+579 LLSAVLYAEDDLA

-620 YIRLRSFAE
+620 YVRLRSFAE
-629 ENKDSRIA
+629 ENKESRIA
-637 SALAKISRWR
+637 FALAKISRWR
-647 EYAKHMTPTLT
+647 EYAKHMTPSLV

-687 LLGIARTKAVSSPF
+687 LLGIARAKAVSSPF
-701 SLYEFAALLEKSIEL
+701 SLIEFVSLLEKSIEL
-716 NVADGSSEQM
+716 NVADGSADPL

-752 FAGEKTLGNAKGIVF
+752 FAGEKTLGNADGVVF
-767 DDTLGAGVRIKLS
+767 DDTLGAGVKIELS
-780 WTGKDSVG
+780 WMKDKCG

-794 EDERIKREMAEAKRL
+794 EEDRVNREMAEAKRL

-815 RARDHLVISATAGE
+815 RARDHLVISATADE
-829 NGYNEKSFM
+829 KGYHEKSFM
-838 NMYEGAKSKVSVE
+838 SMYNLSSTG
-851 CDVCDGRCCLPAKKA
+851 CDVCCECCCLPAEKEAA
-866 EEVSYFSNA
+866 ESYFSNA
-875 VCVVPDAK
+875 VCAVPDF
-883 EEEIVSESD
+883 EDEEIVLDSA
-892 GSSFAML
+892 SSFAML
-899 RGTRLHAVFAGLS
+899 RGTRLHAVFAGMS
-912 DDSEFEKQYAEF
+912 DDAEFEKQYAEF
-924 MSSSLMQDVVFEC
+924 MASSLMENVVFER
-937 CELPVICGT
+937 CELPVICGG

-977 RGFFDGYLEQVS
+977 RGFYDGYLEQVS
-989 EYVRLMSEIT
+989 DYVRLMTDIT
-999 GGTVSG
+999 GGTVFG
-1005 WLYFADEALDLR
+1005 WLYFADEEDGCR
-1017 IVSL
+1017 IVSV

>member
-1 MTDYTSAQK
+1 MTDYTKAQK
-10 KALELG
+10 EALELG
-16 KSTSVTA
+16 KSISVTA

-65 KISHE
+65 KISRE

-77 SPRMQECLDS
+77 KPRMQECLDS
-87 FHQTSISTFHGFCL
+87 FSQGTISTFHGFCL
-101 SILKEFAYEAGLEPG
+101 SILKEFAYEANLEPG
-116 FAVMDDLDKTEL
+116 FTIMDDLDKAEL
-128 VEDTIHDVIENP
+128 VENTIRDVIENP
-140 DENLFDA
+140 GDDLFDA

-157 KTIRSYVKLIIENG
+157 TSISDYVKLIIENG

-179 RNEPETVRRIWYSGF
+179 KGEPETVRRIWYCRF
-194 TEHFK
+194 IEHFG
-199 IGEDFSKLFEDVSEQ
+199 IGDDFSELFDASEKE
-214 DYLFAL
+214 YLFAL
-220 REMFFEDSTNR
+220 RRMFFEDSTNR
-231 SLLNRLETADEK
+231 VLLNRLETADKK
-243 HLKSGRAKYLN
+243 HLTLGRAKYLN
-254 LAKSLRKA
+254 LAKSLHKA

-272 AQYTSAVDGK
+272 AQCTSAVTAK
-282 KAFVIPDDELD
+282 KDFEIPESELD

-313 EVFLET
+313 EVFSVT
-319 RNVLLDLYDVS
+319 REILLDLYDAAS
-330 LVCAKKIASAKQRAG
+330 VCAKKIASAKKNAG
-345 VLDFDDIIQRTD
+345 ILDFDDIIKKTD
-357 ELLSDSHP
+357 ELLSEKHP
-365 DILDAVSSRCRYVLV
+365 EILDAVSSRCRYVLV

-388 ALVRLLRKICGDV
+388 ALISLLRKICGDV

-421 GADSQG
+421 GADSKV
-427 YVEFQGDFGENRT
+427 YAEFQGDFGENRT

-447 SAPEIIT
+447 SVPEIIN
-454 FVNEIFQDIFSG
+454 FVNKIFPEIFTG
-466 KYDPDYDPILP
+466 KYDPVYDPIEP

-485 VSLITLPQD
+485 VSLITLLQE
-494 KELGVENEAETL
+494 KKQAVQNEAETL

-513 IENRKLVIC
+513 IENQRLVIC
-522 EDDGMCRHAEY
+522 EDGGVCRHAEY

-539 IRRRTNLGKLCSAL
+539 IRSRTHLDKLCAAL
-553 DKYSVPYIEEGGKN
+553 DKYSVPYIEDGGKS
-567 FYQRPEVTDLFN
+567 FYKRPEVMDLYN
-579 LLSAILYAEDDQV
+579 LLSAVLYAEDDLA

-620 YIRLRSFAE
+620 YVRLRSFAE
-629 ENKDSRIA
+629 ENKESRIA
-637 SALAKISRWR
+637 FALAKISRWR
-647 EYAKHMTPTLT
+647 EYAKHMTPSLV

-687 LLGIARTKAVSSPF
+687 LLGIARAKAVSSPF
-701 SLYEFAALLEKSIEL
+701 SLIEFVSLLEKSIEL
-716 NVADGSSEQM
+716 NVADGSAEPL

-752 FAGEKTLGNAKGIVF
+752 FAGEKTLGNADGVVF
-767 DDTLGAGVRIKLS
+767 DDTLGAGVKIELS
-780 WTGKDSVG
+780 WMKDKCG

-794 EDERIKREMAEAKRL
+794 EEDRVNREMAEAKRL

-815 RARDHLVISATAGE
+815 RARDHLVISATADE
-829 NGYNEKSFM
+829 KGYHEKSFM
-838 NMYEGAKSKVSVE
+838 SMYNLSSTG
-851 CDVCDGRCCLPAKKA
+851 CDVCCECCCLPAEKEAA
-866 EEVSYFSNA
+866 ESYFSNA
-875 VCVVPDAK
+875 VCAVPDF
-883 EEEIVSESD
+883 EDEEIVLDSA
-892 GSSFAML
+892 SSFAML

-912 DDSEFEKQYAEF
+912 DDAEFEKQYAEF
-924 MSSSLMQDVVFEC
+924 MASSLMENVVFER
-937 CELPVICGT
+937 CELPVICGG

-977 RGFFDGYLEQVS
+977 RGFFDGYLEQVL
-989 EYVRLMSEIT
+989 EYVRLMTEIT
-999 GGTVSG
+999 GGRVSG
-1005 WLYFADEALDLR
+1005 WLYFADEEDGCR
-1017 IVSL
+1017 IVSV

>member
-1 MTDYTSAQK
+1 MTEYTPAQK
-10 KALELG
+10 KSLELG
-16 KSTSVTA
+16 KSISVTA

-65 KISHE
+65 KISRE

-77 SPRMQECLDS
+77 KPRMQECLDS
-87 FHQTSISTFHGFCL
+87 FSQGTISTFHGFCL
-101 SILKEFAYEAGLEPG
+101 SILKEFAYEANLEPG
-116 FAVMDDLDKTEL
+116 FTIMDDLDKAEL
-128 VEDTIHDVIENP
+128 VENTIRDVIENP
-140 DENLFDA
+140 GDDLFDA

-157 KTIRSYVKLIIENG
+157 TSISDYVKLIIENG

-179 RNEPETVRRIWYSGF
+179 KGEPETVRRIWYCRF
-194 TEHFK
+194 IEHFG
-199 IGEDFSKLFEDVSEQ
+199 IGDDFSELFDASEKE
-214 DYLFAL
+214 YLFAL
-220 REMFFEDSTNR
+220 RRMFFEDSTNR
-231 SLLNRLETADEK
+231 VLLNRLETADKK
-243 HLKSGRAKYLN
+243 HLTLGRAKYLN
-254 LAKSLRKA
+254 LAKSLHKA

-272 AQYTSAVDGK
+272 AQCTSAVTAK
-282 KAFVIPDDELD
+282 KDFEIPESELD

-313 EVFLET
+313 EVFSVT
-319 RNVLLDLYDVS
+319 REILLDLYDAAS
-330 LVCAKKIASAKQRAG
+330 VCAKKIASAKKNAG
-345 VLDFDDIIQRTD
+345 ILDFDDIIKKTD
-357 ELLSDSHP
+357 ELLSEKHP
-365 DILDAVSSRCRYVLV
+365 EILDAVSSRCRYVLV

-388 ALVRLLRKICGDV
+388 ALISLLRKICGDV

-421 GADSQG
+421 GADSKV
-427 YVEFQGDFGENRT
+427 YAEFQGDFGENRT

-447 SAPEIIT
+447 SVPEIIN
-454 FVNEIFQDIFSG
+454 FVNKIFPEIFTG
-466 KYDPDYDPILP
+466 KYDPVYDPIEP

-485 VSLITLPQD
+485 VSLITLLQE
-494 KELGVENEAETL
+494 KKQAVQNEAETL

-513 IENRKLVIC
+513 IENQRLVIC
-522 EDDGMCRHAEY
+522 EDGGVCRHAEY

-539 IRRRTNLGKLCSAL
+539 IRSRTHLDKLCAAL
-553 DKYSVPYIEEGGKN
+553 DKYSVPYIEDGGKS
-567 FYQRPEVTDLFN
+567 FYKRPEVMDLYN
-579 LLSAILYAEDDQV
+579 LLSAVLYAEDDLA

-620 YIRLRSFAE
+620 YVRLRSFAE
-629 ENKDSRIA
+629 ENKESRIA
-637 SALAKISRWR
+637 FALAKISRWR
-647 EYAKHMTPTLT
+647 EYAKHMTPSLV

-687 LLGIARTKAVSSPF
+687 LLGIARAKAVSSPF
-701 SLYEFAALLEKSIEL
+701 SLIEFVSLLEKSIEL
-716 NVADGSSEQM
+716 NVADGSAEPL

-752 FAGEKTLGNAKGIVF
+752 FAGEKTLGNADGVVF
-767 DDTLGAGVRIKLS
+767 DDTLGAGVKIELS
-780 WTGKDSVG
+780 WMKDKCG

-794 EDERIKREMAEAKRL
+794 EEDRVNREMAEAKRL

-815 RARDHLVISATAGE
+815 RARDHLVISATADE
-829 NGYNEKSFM
+829 KGYHEISFM
-838 NMYEGAKSKVSVE
+838 SMYNLSSTG
-851 CDVCDGRCCLPAKKA
+851 CDVCCECCCLPAEKEAA
-866 EEVSYFSNA
+866 ESYFSNA
-875 VCVVPDAK
+875 VCAVPDF
-883 EEEIVSESD
+883 EDEEIVLDSA
-892 GSSFAML
+892 SSSAML
-899 RGTRLHAVFAGLS
+899 RGTRLHAVFAGMS
-912 DDSEFEKQYAEF
+912 DDAEFEKQYAEF
-924 MSSSLMQDVVFEC
+924 MASSLMENVVFER
-937 CELPVICGT
+937 CELPVICGG

-977 RGFFDGYLEQVS
+977 RGFYDGYLEQVS
-989 EYVRLMSEIT
+989 DYVRLMTDIT
-999 GGTVSG
+999 GGTVFG
-1005 WLYFADEALDLR
+1005 WLYFADEEDGCR
-1017 IVSL
+1017 IVSV

>member
-1 MTDYTSAQK
+1 MTEYTPAQK
-10 KALELG
+10 KSLELG
-16 KSTSVTA
+16 KSISVTA

-65 KISHE
+65 KISRE

-77 SPRMQECLDS
+77 KPRMQECLDS
-87 FHQTSISTFHGFCL
+87 FSQGTISTFHGFCL
-101 SILKEFAYEAGLEPG
+101 SILKEFAYEANLEPG
-116 FAVMDDLDKTEL
+116 FTIMDDLDKAEL
-128 VEDTIHDVIENP
+128 VENTIRDVIENP
-140 DENLFDA
+140 GDDLFDA

-157 KTIRSYVKLIIENG
+157 TSISDYVKLIIENG

-179 RNEPETVRRIWYSGF
+179 KGEPETVRRIWYCRF
-194 TEHFK
+194 IEHFG
-199 IGEDFSKLFEDVSEQ
+199 IGDDFSELFDASEKE
-214 DYLFAL
+214 YLFAL
-220 REMFFEDSTNR
+220 RRMFFEDSTNR
-231 SLLNRLETADEK
+231 VLLNRLETADKK
-243 HLKSGRAKYLN
+243 HLTLGRAKYLN
-254 LAKSLRKA
+254 LAKSLHKA

-272 AQYTSAVDGK
+272 AQCTSAVTAK
-282 KAFVIPDDELD
+282 KDFEIPESELD

-313 EVFLET
+313 EVFSVT
-319 RNVLLDLYDVS
+319 REILLDLYDAAS
-330 LVCAKKIASAKQRAG
+330 VCAKKIASAKKNAG
-345 VLDFDDIIQRTD
+345 ILDFDDIIKKTD
-357 ELLSDSHP
+357 ELLSEKHP
-365 DILDAVSSRCRYVLV
+365 EILDAVSSRCRYVLV

-388 ALVRLLRKICGDV
+388 ALISLLRKICGDV

-421 GADSQG
+421 GADSKV
-427 YVEFQGDFGENRT
+427 YAEFQGDFGENRI

-447 SAPEIIT
+447 SVPEIIN
-454 FVNEIFQDIFSG
+454 FVNKIFPEIFTG
-466 KYDPDYDPILP
+466 KYDPVYDPIEP

-485 VSLITLPQD
+485 VSLITLLQE
-494 KELGVENEAETL
+494 KKQAVQNEAETL

-513 IENRKLVIC
+513 IENQRLVIC
-522 EDDGMCRHAEY
+522 EDGGVCRHAEY

-539 IRRRTNLGKLCSAL
+539 IRSRTHLDKLCAAL
-553 DKYSVPYIEEGGKN
+553 DKYSVPYIEDGGKS
-567 FYQRPEVTDLFN
+567 FYKRPEVMDLYN
-579 LLSAILYAEDDQV
+579 LLSAVLYAEDDLA

-620 YIRLRSFAE
+620 YVRLRSFAE
-629 ENKDSRIA
+629 ENKESRIA
-637 SALAKISRWR
+637 FALAKISRWR
-647 EYAKHMTPTLT
+647 EYAKHMTPSLV

-687 LLGIARTKAVSSPF
+687 LLGIARAKAVSSPF
-701 SLYEFAALLEKSIEL
+701 SLIEFVSLLEKSIEL
-716 NVADGSSEQM
+716 NVADGSAEPL

-752 FAGEKTLGNAKGIVF
+752 FAGEKTLGNADGVVF
-767 DDTLGAGVRIKLS
+767 DDTLGAGVKIELS
-780 WTGKDSVG
+780 WMKDKCG

-794 EDERIKREMAEAKRL
+794 EEDRVNREMAEAKRL

-815 RARDHLVISATAGE
+815 RARDHLVISATADE
-829 NGYNEKSFM
+829 KGYHEKSFM
-838 NMYEGAKSKVSVE
+838 SMYNLSSTG
-851 CDVCDGRCCLPAKKA
+851 CDVCCECCCLPAEKEAA
-866 EEVSYFSNA
+866 ESYFSNA
-875 VCVVPDAK
+875 VCAVPDF
-883 EEEIVSESD
+883 EDEEIVLDSA
-892 GSSFAML
+892 SSFAML
-899 RGTRLHAVFAGLS
+899 RGTHLHAVFAGMS
-912 DDSEFEKQYAEF
+912 DDAEFEKQYAEF
-924 MSSSLMQDVVFEC
+924 MASSLMENVVFER
-937 CELPVICGT
+937 CELPVICGG

-977 RGFFDGYLEQVS
+977 RGFYDGYLEQVS
-989 EYVRLMSEIT
+989 DYVRLMTDIT
-999 GGTVSG
+999 GGTVFG
-1005 WLYFADEALDLR
+1005 WLYFADEEDGCR
-1017 IVSL
+1017 IVSV

>member
-1 MTDYTSAQK
+1 MTEYTPAQK
-10 KALELG
+10 KSLELG
-16 KSTSVTA
+16 KSISVTA

-65 KISHE
+65 KISRE

-77 SPRMQECLDS
+77 KPRMQECLDS
-87 FHQTSISTFHGFCL
+87 FSQGTISTFHGFCL
-101 SILKEFAYEAGLEPG
+101 SILKEFAYEANLEPG
-116 FAVMDDLDKTEL
+116 FTIMDDLDKAEL
-128 VEDTIHDVIENP
+128 VENTIRDVIENP
-140 DENLFDA
+140 GDDLFDA

-157 KTIRSYVKLIIENG
+157 TSISDYVKLIIENG

-179 RNEPETVRRIWYSGF
+179 KGEPETVRRIWYCRF
-194 TEHFK
+194 IEHFG
-199 IGEDFSKLFEDVSEQ
+199 IGDDFSELFDASEKE
-214 DYLFAL
+214 YLFAL
-220 REMFFEDSTNR
+220 RRMFFEDSTNR
-231 SLLNRLETADEK
+231 VLLNRLETADKK
-243 HLKSGRAKYLN
+243 HLTLGRAKYLN
-254 LAKSLRKA
+254 LAKSLHKA

-272 AQYTSAVDGK
+272 AQCTSAVTAK
-282 KAFVIPDDELD
+282 KDFEIPESELD

-313 EVFLET
+313 EVFSVT
-319 RNVLLDLYDVS
+319 REILLDLYDAAS
-330 LVCAKKIASAKQRAG
+330 VCAKKIASAKKNAG
-345 VLDFDDIIQRTD
+345 ILDFDDIIKKTD
-357 ELLSDSHP
+357 ELLSEKHP
-365 DILDAVSSRCRYVLV
+365 EILDAVSSRCRYVLV

-388 ALVRLLRKICGDV
+388 ALISLLRKICGDV

-421 GADSQG
+421 GADSKV
-427 YVEFQGDFGENRT
+427 YAEFQGDFGENRT

-447 SAPEIIT
+447 SVPEIIN
-454 FVNEIFQDIFSG
+454 FVNKIFPEIFTG
-466 KYDPDYDPILP
+466 KYDPVYDPIEP

-485 VSLITLPQD
+485 VSLITLLQE
-494 KELGVENEAETL
+494 KKQAVQNEAETL

-513 IENRKLVIC
+513 IENQRLVIC
-522 EDDGMCRHAEY
+522 EDGGVCRHAEY

-539 IRRRTNLGKLCSAL
+539 IRSRTHLDKLCAAL
-553 DKYSVPYIEEGGKN
+553 DKYSVPYIEDGGKS
-567 FYQRPEVTDLFN
+567 FYKRPEVMDLYN
-579 LLSAILYAEDDQV
+579 LLSAVLYAEDDLA

-620 YIRLRSFAE
+620 YVRLRSFAE
-629 ENKDSRIA
+629 ENKESRIA
-637 SALAKISRWR
+637 FALAKISRWR
-647 EYAKHMTPTLT
+647 EYAKHMTPSLV

-687 LLGIARTKAVSSPF
+687 LLGIARAKAVSSPF
-701 SLYEFAALLEKSIEL
+701 SLIEFVSLLEKSIEL
-716 NVADGSSEQM
+716 NVADGSAEPL

-752 FAGEKTLGNAKGIVF
+752 FAGEKTLGNADGVVF
-767 DDTLGAGVRIKLS
+767 DDTLGAGVKIELS
-780 WTGKDSVG
+780 WMKDKCG

-794 EDERIKREMAEAKRL
+794 EEDRVNREMAEAKRL

-815 RARDHLVISATAGE
+815 RARDHLVISATADE
-829 NGYNEKSFM
+829 KGYHEKSFM
-838 NMYEGAKSKVSVE
+838 SMYNLSSTG
-851 CDVCDGRCCLPAKKA
+851 CDVCCECCCLPAEKEAA
-866 EEVSYFSNA
+866 ESYFSNA
-875 VCVVPDAK
+875 VCAVPDF
-883 EEEIVSESD
+883 EDEEIVLDSA
-892 GSSFAML
+892 SSFAML
-899 RGTRLHAVFAGLS
+899 RGTRLHAVFAGMS
-912 DDSEFEKQYAEF
+912 DDAEFEKQYAEF
-924 MSSSLMQDVVFEC
+924 MASSLMENVVFEL
-937 CELPVICGT
+937 CELPVICGG

-977 RGFFDGYLEQVS
+977 RGFYDGYLEQVS
-989 EYVRLMSEIT
+989 DYVRLMTDIT
-999 GGTVSG
+999 GGTVFG
-1005 WLYFADEALDLR
+1005 WLYFADEEDGCR
-1017 IVSL
+1017 IVSV